1 VALPTSSSLCISVP
15 PDLVERIQA
24 VVHSYPVESL
34 FGEASIR
41 ERARLQASGVIGP
54 AYQGYIEW
62 PHFLSTAH
70 PGVRALCPS
79 DQVAL
84 RQLADACEVEA
95 GNTRESLPM
104 NRTSLAVLWMVSLQ
118 RLPAIGPA
126 GERRPTLAS

>member
-1 VALPTSSSLCISVP
+1 MALPTSSSLCISVP

-41 ERARLQASGVIGP
+41 ALLGPRIEQIIGP

-62 PHFLSTAH
+62 PHFLSAAH

-95 GNTRESLPM
+95 WEHAGIAADEPH
-104 NRTSLAVLWMVSLQ
+104 VFGCFVMVSLQ